1 MGLEHR
7 VSRIE
12 LKTMKNHN
20 RIKFDDLDHYRDS
33 LDEVIELHQLQKGRV
48 SIIERSFNIC
58 NEIDLYEKTLDKKV
72 AITQDII
79 FDKMRFA
86 FPRYPELLAGFEIN
100 AGSLVYYQPGKN
112 YPSVLSD
119 KFHSFDIYID
129 EEFFKN
135 YNPKLYE
142 TINNYAQNSIC
153 IEIADLVTP
162 HIRSLRQTLL
172 VAMWDE
178 EFFGM
183 GDFKEFT
190 MSNIEKIYSVYLD
203 KDLLETTI
211 IDHKLKNWD
220 IFINMVDF
228 IKSNPS
234 DFNIEAL
241 AKEFSMSSRNV
252 LNIFRKFS
260 GVSPSQFTM
269 AYRICLARTHL
280 LNERRFDD
288 PVTRAALE
296 ADFFHLGRF
305 SHYYYSFFGEKPSD
319 TVFRLQK
326 EMRFIGNGKKVT

>member
-1 MGLEHR
+1 MCPEPR
-7 VSRIE
+7 VSKIKS
-12 LKTMKNHN
+12 KTMINHN
-20 RIKFDDLDHYRDS
+20 LKKLDDLGHYCDV
-33 LDEVIELHQLQKGRV
+33 LDEIIELHQLQKGRI
-48 SIIERSFNIC
+48 SILERSFNIC
-58 NEIDLYEKTLDKKV
+58 NEIDLYEKTIDKKV

-86 FPRYPELLAGFEIN
+86 FPRFPEITAGFEIN

-135 YNPKLYE
+135 YNPELYE
-142 TINNYAQNSIC
+142 TINNYSKNSIC
-153 IEIADLVTP
+153 IEIAHLVTP
-162 HIRSLRQTLL
+162 NVRSIRQALL
-172 VAMWDE
+172 VAMSANE
-178 EFFGM
+178 IFGM

-203 KDLLETTI
+203 KDFSETTK
-211 IDHKLKNWD
+211 IDYKLKNWD
-220 IFINMVDF
+220 MFIQMVDF
-228 IKSNPS
+228 IKSNPIGC
-234 DFNIEAL
+234 NIEIL
-241 AKEFSMSSRNV
+241 AKEFSISSRTV
-252 LNIFRKFS
+252 LNIFKKFS
-260 GVSPSQFTM
+260 GISPSQFTM

-288 PVTRAALE
+288 PVTRAAVE

-326 EMRFIGNGKKVT
+326 EMRFIGNGKK